1 MVMMNDLLQ
10 ERRSGGI
17 ARPQRSKASPATQ
30 AVPTNAILYL
40 SHFNHKKLWCAYQN
54 LQGACAGFGETYF
67 VLNQSSDL
75 APAGAT
81 GESADKANVFTVTP
95 ALRTAL
101 GHSALKVSKGG
112 DQAILAFRQL
122 NPHFDYYWIVE
133 YDVQFSGNWRALFDA
148 FAENTSDL
156 LCTSLHRIDTN
167 PTWRWWRSLNWP
179 ADPKPELIR
188 GFFPFARV
196 SARALDAIIAAM
208 QAGISG
214 HYELTWPT
222 VVHHSGMAIE
232 DIGGDGQFVHPCNR
246 NRWYTSTP
254 KNENLSPGTVV
265 YRPTRLSPGRR
276 PDTLWHPVK
285 HSLVDYVRGTGTY
298 ARMVKPVKWVLS
310 RLK

>member
-1 MVMMNDLLQ
+1 MMNDLLQ
-10 ERRSGGI
+10 GRRSCGEAHAQI
-17 ARPQRSKASPATQ
+17 AHASGEVQ
-30 AVPTNAILYL
+30 AVPSNAILYL
-40 SHFNHKKLWCAYQN
+40 SHFNHKRLWRAYRKLHS
-54 LQGACAGFGETYF
+54 ACAGFGEAYF

-75 APAGAT
+75 APAGAK
-81 GESADKANVFTVTP
+81 GEPADISCMFTVTP

-101 GHSALKVSKGG
+101 GHSARKVSKGA

-122 NPHFDYYWIVE
+122 KPQYDYYWIVE

-148 FAENTSDL
+148 FADNTSDL
-156 LCTSLHRIDTN
+156 LCTSLHRTHTN
-167 PTWRWWRSLNWP
+167 PTWRWWRSLSWP

-196 SARALDAIIAAM
+196 SARALDAIIAAT

-222 VVHHSGMAIE
+222 VLHHSGLVIE
-232 DIGGDGQFVHPCNR
+232 DIGGDGQFVQPSNR

-254 KNENLSPGTVV
+254 RNENLSPGTVV

-276 PDTLWHPVK
+276 PNTLWHPVK

-298 ARMVKPVKWVLS
+298 SRIVKPVKWVLS
-310 RLK
+310 RLD